1 MTSLVR
7 ATCEGSAPKG
17 RIFRI
22 TQPYG
27 LRLRHLGTL
36 PIHAR
41 GQIQH
46 VSRLLFEKHMF
57 CSDQGKIQDL
67 FYSLSSDIR
76 DSLIK

>member
-27 LRLRHLGTL
+27 LRIRHLGTH

-46 VSRLLFEKHMF
+46 MFRRLFEKPMF
-57 CSDQGKIQDL
+57 CSDQGEIQDL
-67 FYSLSSDIR
+67 FYSLSSGIR
-76 DSLIK
+76 GSLIK